1 MRRHRFVVL
10 SLAIAASVSSAFSLR
25 SHARAA
31 DVPTQ
36 PMDAHM
42 EMTLHA
48 SPEAG
53 DRARADAIVA
63 AARRVMAAYPNVA
76 AAEAAGFSKFL
87 PSVPLPVEHY
97 TNDAYAMEA
106 LTGPL
111 DPMHPTSLIFKRDG
125 RQLTLVGVM
134 YTAARDATTA
144 DLNRRVPLSIGTWH
158 RHVAFC
164 AGPPGTPSSQYFGSG
179 AKYGLLGSISTK
191 AACDAAGGSFEPV
204 VFGWMI
210 HVWPNEKDQAKIWAV
225 DPDGSMSR
233 ESGTMSGAGMQ

>member
-1 MRRHRFVVL
+1 MRRRRSAVL
-10 SLAIAASVSSAFSLR
+10 SLVLAASLLRCFSLP
-25 SHARAA
+25 SYARAA
-31 DVPTQ
+31 EVQTQ
-36 PMDAHM
+36 PMGAHM
-42 EMTLHA
+42 EMTYHA
-48 SPEAG
+48 SPEPG

-63 AARRVMAAYPNVA
+63 AARRVMALYPTVE

-97 TNDAYAMEA
+97 TNDAYAIEA

-134 YTAARDATTA
+134 YTAARDADTA

-164 AGPPGTPSSQYFGSG
+164 AGPPGTPGNEYFGSS
-179 AKYGLLGSISTK
+179 AKFGLLGSIATK
-191 AACDAAGGSFEPV
+191 DACDAAGGRFEPV

-210 HVWPNEKDQAKIWAV
+210 HVWPKENGESKIWAV

-233 ESGTMSGAGMQ
+233 ESGTMSGAGMR